1 MPKPP
6 PAAPRTDI
14 AQTPPARPPRR
25 RRGRTPKA
33 PEALQ
38 RHQVGCRLTDAEAAQ
53 LDLGRGL
60 LTRGEGLR
68 QLALARRLPPA
79 IPALNRQAYAE
90 LARASANLNQL
101 SRRAN
106 IEGQLEIVA
115 LSATLAAFRLALLG
129 VTPATLDAA
138 DAEEHE
144 EENEKAD
151 EDEDEDADAN
161 APDAP
166 SAEDPNPVQLPA

>member
-6 PAAPRTDI
+6 PSPPLART
-14 AQTPPARPPRR
+14 PG

-38 RHQVGCRLTDAEAAQ
+38 RHLVACRLTDAELAQ
-53 LDLGRGL
+53 LDLGRGI

-68 QLALARRLPPA
+68 QLALARRLPPH
-79 IPALNRQAYAE
+79 IPEINRQAYAE

-101 SRRAN
+101 ARRAN
-106 IEGQLEIVA
+106 IEGQLEVAA
-115 LSATLAAFRLALLG
+115 LSAALAAFRLSLLG

-138 DAEEHE
+138 EAEGTE
-144 EENEKAD
+144 EGDEKENQEK
-151 EDEDEDADAN
+151 EEKPGENADA
-161 APDAP
+161 ATPGEAG
-166 SAEDPNPVQLPA
+166 AEGLSHPNPGQAPP

>member
-6 PAAPRTDI
+6 PPSSPQPAEIAPPFAPR
-14 AQTPPARPPRR
+14 PSS
-25 RRGRTPKA
+25 RRGRKPKA
-33 PEALQ
+33 LEALQ
-38 RHQVGCRLTDAEAAQ
+38 RHLVACRLTDAELEQ
-53 LDLGRGL
+53 LDAGRGV

-79 IPALNRQAYAE
+79 IPAVNRQAYDE

-106 IEGQLEIVA
+106 IAGQLEIAA
-115 LSATLAAFRLALLG
+115 LSAVLKTFRLALLG

-138 DAEEHE
+138 DVEEIADAHE
-144 EENEKAD
+144 EAAAPGELG
-151 EDEDEDADAN
+151 AN
-161 APDAP
+161 GPGP
-166 SAEDPNPVQLPA
+166 GELPA

>member
-6 PAAPRTDI
+6 PPSSPQPAEIAPPFAPR
-14 AQTPPARPPRR
+14 ASS
-25 RRGRTPKA
+25 RRGRKPKA
-33 PEALQ
+33 LEALQ
-38 RHQVGCRLTDAEAAQ
+38 RHLVACRLTDAELEQ
-53 LDLGRGL
+53 LDAGRGV

-79 IPALNRQAYAE
+79 IPAVNRQAYDA

-106 IEGQLEIVA
+106 IAGQLEIAA
-115 LSATLAAFRLALLG
+115 LWAALKTFRLALLG

-138 DAEEHE
+138 DEEEIAEADAHE
-144 EENEKAD
+144 EASIPGEAG
-151 EDEDEDADAN
+151 AN
-161 APDAP
+161 
-166 SAEDPNPVQLPA
+166 DPGPGELPA